1 MLCAS
6 VVTLATSCGED
17 VVSHEGTDPVICPTT
32 EETRALYE
40 GSMCMAYPFFD
51 QVVGSS
57 SPTENIMVSPLSLT
71 EVLAMLANGA
81 DGETLKQILKVMEM
95 GNSKLESMNRAMA
108 MLNEYLTAADKKSK
122 VAIANSQWFDL
133 SIKPVDEYVKKNELA
148 LHADTYLQDLSS
160 VKTMNDINS
169 WCDSKTNGEIKKIL
183 DDPLSDDDKVLL
195 INALYFKGV
204 WLSPFDKENTTDADF
219 TNQDGT
225 KSKVKMMNQE
235 AKFSFY
241 SDDTLDV
248 VEIPYGDNVF
258 CMDVILPKEGVDLN
272 ACLKELDFKKMDHI
286 FTNMMPSRMNLFMP
300 RMELKYKRRLNQD
313 LKAMGMTN
321 AFSDKA
327 DFTEMFNSSSSCIS
341 AIDQVTV
348 IKVDEEGT
356 VAAAVTSGVLA
367 EYCADT
373 VFRMDRPFAF
383 LIREKKTGIAL
394 FMGRVAK
401 M

>member
-1 MLCAS
+1 
-6 VVTLATSCGED
+6 
-17 VVSHEGTDPVICPTT
+17 
-32 EETRALYE
+32 
-40 GSMCMAYPFFD
+40 
-51 QVVGSS
+51 
-57 SPTENIMVSPLSLT
+57 MVSPLSLT